1 MSKRK
6 QLVTS
11 SVLCAALVAL
21 GLFLAALTLRSLGD
35 IFGGLA
41 SLLGE
46 NTASTMCAIF
56 SQTKHADLALHW
68 FIPVL
73 AAALLFWLCCR
84 VHTKKGYLL
93 CILCGILAFLVIYL
107 SALLLTRVNDIR
119 FIDLVLSLAKSVSDG
134 LFDSL

>member
-6 QLVTS
+6 QMVMS
-11 SVLCAALVAL
+11 GVLCSALVAL

-35 IFGGLA
+35 IFGELS

-68 FIPVL
+68 LIPAL

-84 VHTKKGYLL
+84 VHTKKGRVL
-93 CILCGILAFLVIYL
+93 CVFAGILAFFVIYL